1 MSPLSPLL
9 FTIYVADVD
18 EMLRKAQAGGVVV
31 GREKV
36 WSLAFADD
44 MVIVA
49 KSEREMKEM
58 MRNLE
63 KYVRKK
69 KLEVNVEKT
78 KMMVFSKRKRKNEES
93 EWKWE
98 ESKIERVSEFK
109 YLGYTFNERATVRA
123 QVREVVRKAN
133 KVVGCV
139 WGIGERMWG
148 GEFGRRMMMFES
160 MVESVLMYGAEIWG
174 WKEQEEVERVQEKYL
189 RWVLGVDRETPGYIV
204 REECKRSKL
213 RVKAGKR
220 EAKFED
226 RMGGREECR
235 ILTECYREK
244 KKNADEKE
252 REKYCRRNGYASEEV
267 ERMRAE
273 GRWMCAELSERDRD
287 TDKQERRERIREAR
301 YNREYERCVTEDVP
315 VYLGRESTKERKMMA
330 RFRCGNEEREN
341 KYWVEEEGRM
351 CRGERETI
359 EHMWRGCGEMR
370 EREEKERGEILN
382 EDGREIGWMKEVWK
396 RRERIEK
403 ERGGE

>member
-1 MSPLSPLL
+1 VGEKEGESFETTKGVRQGCPLSPLL

-18 EMLRKAQAGGVVV
+18 EMLKKAQAGGVVV

-123 QVREVVRKAN
+123 QVREVVKKAN

-148 GEFGRRMMMFES
+148 RRVREENDDVREHGGERADVRSRDMGMEGTGGGGEGAREIFE
-160 MVESVLMYGAEIWG
+160 MGARSGQRNTRVHSEG
-174 WKEQEEVERVQEKYL
+174 RVQEEQAESKS
-189 RWVLGVDRETPGYIV
+189 GKESGKV
-204 REECKRSKL
+204 RGQNGRK
-213 RVKAGKR
+213 G
-220 EAKFED
+220 
-226 RMGGREECR
+226 RMQ
-235 ILTECYREK
+235 
-244 KKNADEKE
+244 
-252 REKYCRRNGYASEEV
+252 
-267 ERMRAE
+267 
-273 GRWMCAELSERDRD
+273 D
-287 TDKQERRERIREAR
+287 TD
-301 YNREYERCVTEDVP
+301 
-315 VYLGRESTKERKMMA
+315 
-330 RFRCGNEEREN
+330 
-341 KYWVEEEGRM
+341 
-351 CRGERETI
+351 
-359 EHMWRGCGEMR
+359 
-370 EREEKERGEILN
+370 
-382 EDGREIGWMKEVWK
+382 
-396 RRERIEK
+396 
-403 ERGGE
+403 